1 MLTLLVMLS
10 EFPQKWVKSLGRGLF
25 WMGLLKSDQKF
36 KPLTESSKVSKFA
49 KEEFEAYQKMHHDR
63 WDHIVMVPGIFREFA
78 DEINAEIS
86 KNVSKNTREIAK
98 KMKNKNMPVEEII
111 EFTGLTEEEVKAL

>member
-1 MLTLLVMLS
+1 
-10 EFPQKWVKSLGRGLF
+10 
-25 WMGLLKSDQKF
+25 MGLLKSDQKF
-36 KPLTESSKVSKFA
+36 KPLTESSKVSKFT

-63 WDHIVMVPGIFREFA
+63 WDHIVMVSGIFREFA

-98 KMKNKNMPVEEII
+98 KMKSKNMPVKEII
-111 EFTGLTEEEVKAL
+111 EFTGLTEEEVKALQILVVAAIVL

>member
-1 MLTLLVMLS
+1 
-10 EFPQKWVKSLGRGLF
+10 
-25 WMGLLKSDQKF
+25 
-36 KPLTESSKVSKFA
+36 
-49 KEEFEAYQKMHHDR
+49 MHHDR
-63 WDHIVMVPGIFREFA
+63 WDYIVMVPGIFREFA

>member
-1 MLTLLVMLS
+1 
-10 EFPQKWVKSLGRGLF
+10 
-25 WMGLLKSDQKF
+25 
-36 KPLTESSKVSKFA
+36 
-49 KEEFEAYQKMHHDR
+49 MHHDR

-98 KMKNKNMPVEEII
+98 KMKSKNMPIEEII
-111 EFTGLTEEEVKAL
+111 EYTELSEADVLAIKASLFVV

>member
-1 MLTLLVMLS
+1 
-10 EFPQKWVKSLGRGLF
+10 
-25 WMGLLKSDQKF
+25 
-36 KPLTESSKVSKFA
+36 
-49 KEEFEAYQKMHHDR
+49 
-63 WDHIVMVPGIFREFA
+63 MVPGIFREFA

-98 KMKNKNMPVEEII
+98 KMKSKNMPVKEII